1 MFRRIS
7 QVTIYRLMIRT
18 PYVYFRCYY
27 LEFIITIRR
36 IIRTNWTMDTLAIAL
51 GGQRVKIWYLK
62 KPSKIIFKSL
72 IAHLVFELGI
82 FKKHTLRR
90 GVCTLKKV
98 IIWPTVFTLNYEI
111 GLQSHESVCPP
122 SSGMRT
128 KWWVDFDCP
137 YWPVVTLKS
146 PIVPRALIR
155 ILFFIIWIY
164 KS

>member
-1 MFRRIS
+1 
-7 QVTIYRLMIRT
+7 MIRS

-36 IIRTNWTMDTLAIAL
+36 IIRTNWTMDTLAL

-98 IIWPTVFTLNYEI
+98 IIWLTVFTLNYEI
-111 GLQSHESVCPP
+111 GLQSRIRLSAIVRHENKMMSGFWLSVLTRSDPQEPHCP
-122 SSGMRT
+122 
-128 KWWVDFDCP
+128 
-137 YWPVVTLKS
+137 KS
-146 PIVPRALIR
+146 PDQNTVLYHLNIQ
-155 ILFFIIWIY
+155 ILA
-164 KS
+164 